1 MMMIP
6 IPSLGRQRLSAAS
19 RYYHCRVLLFPRNN
33 SSISFFKSAP
43 IHFRF
48 GNNHHG
54 RFASAL
60 PIPLALPFSTSTSTP
75 TRAES
80 ASASTSSPNISI
92 SASVDRRPQQ
102 GSKRKHFWTVGE
114 LNQRTEKLISVISSD
129 NAKDRRHVSEDD
141 CYDVLEAWMEL
152 AKEGHGL
159 KAATRARALLD
170 QMEASSF
177 IHKTSLYDVVL
188 QAYAVSS
195 GLKPAAEGAQN
206 LLERMML
213 RCREYVEREDTS
225 EKRHGL
231 SPPEPTTK
239 TFNIAINCWSKTQ
252 VPQAGHCAE
261 QIYASMQKWGHE
273 CQSLRS
279 QDQYYPYQGC
289 VPNIRTLNGV
299 LIAWSKC
306 GHVEAPE
313 RAMAILNRAIEE
325 LRIALPDAVQ
335 PDVTTMNAVIS
346 TWVNSNSGRQGAAKA
361 EEILKLIIRWNE
373 EGNMV
378 GGGIVPD
385 TRTYSA
391 VLNAWARCESR
402 EQTGDAAKRAEDILF
417 NMIRFYRQGVDVKP
431 NVVSFTTCIAAWARC
446 NDATAPENAERLF
459 DTLIELYKETG
470 DSDFEPTTRVGNA
483 VITAW
488 ARATQRSDS
497 TERALAVLEK
507 LKDFAEPDLITYNS
521 VLSAY
526 SKAGM
531 GQKAIEMLNWLE
543 VTTETETRKGKLQ
556 LQPDIISYNSA
567 LTALAKDREPGSTEQ
582 AEALLEKMEALAK
595 SGKTHVKP
603 NKISYTT
610 VIDAWS
616 RSDSPGQ
623 ALKAYSLVTKMVKS
637 YEAGDRSI
645 KPDVFVFSVLM
656 KACTRTKGAQKDK
669 HSALSMAYD
678 AMKVLETTEFGPPN
692 HIAFLTLMRAVNRL
706 SANESERVR
715 LLVSVLE
722 RCAAGGYVSKQVVAE
737 VEESGSEPS
746 IKRLHPDWIRNVPPR
761 DRPFLGKATQL
772 S

>member
-1 MMMIP
+1 
-6 IPSLGRQRLSAAS
+6 
-19 RYYHCRVLLFPRNN
+19 
-33 SSISFFKSAP
+33 
-43 IHFRF
+43 
-48 GNNHHG
+48 
-54 RFASAL
+54 
-60 PIPLALPFSTSTSTP
+60 
-75 TRAES
+75 
-80 ASASTSSPNISI
+80 
-92 SASVDRRPQQ
+92 
-102 GSKRKHFWTVGE
+102 
-114 LNQRTEKLISVISSD
+114 
-129 NAKDRRHVSEDD
+129 
-141 CYDVLEAWMEL
+141 
-152 AKEGHGL
+152 
-159 KAATRARALLD
+159 
-170 QMEASSF
+170 
-177 IHKTSLYDVVL
+177 
-188 QAYAVSS
+188 
-195 GLKPAAEGAQN
+195 
-206 LLERMML
+206 
-213 RCREYVEREDTS
+213 
-225 EKRHGL
+225 
-231 SPPEPTTK
+231 
-239 TFNIAINCWSKTQ
+239 
-252 VPQAGHCAE
+252 
-261 QIYASMQKWGHE
+261 
-273 CQSLRS
+273 
-279 QDQYYPYQGC
+279 
-289 VPNIRTLNGV
+289 
-299 LIAWSKC
+299 
-306 GHVEAPE
+306 
-313 RAMAILNRAIEE
+313 
-325 LRIALPDAVQ
+325 
-335 PDVTTMNAVIS
+335 
-346 TWVNSNSGRQGAAKA
+346 
-361 EEILKLIIRWNE
+361 
-373 EGNMV
+373 
-378 GGGIVPD
+378 
-385 TRTYSA
+385 
-391 VLNAWARCESR
+391 
-402 EQTGDAAKRAEDILF
+402 
-417 NMIRFYRQGVDVKP
+417 
-431 NVVSFTTCIAAWARC
+431 
-446 NDATAPENAERLF
+446 
-459 DTLIELYKETG
+459 
-470 DSDFEPTTRVGNA
+470 
-483 VITAW
+483 
-488 ARATQRSDS
+488 
-497 TERALAVLEK
+497 